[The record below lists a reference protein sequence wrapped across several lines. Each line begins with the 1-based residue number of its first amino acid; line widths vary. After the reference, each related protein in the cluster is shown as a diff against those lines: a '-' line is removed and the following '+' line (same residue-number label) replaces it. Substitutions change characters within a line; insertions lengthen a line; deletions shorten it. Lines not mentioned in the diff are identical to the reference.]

1 MLSREKLLSVAVI
14 VSLIGVSSLYLFSA
28 QQSTFRRDLSEID
41 ESLVDSRLV
50 TQGTIS
56 EKNDFQH
63 TILLTLQEEGHHD
76 SLTVAIDKDI
86 IEDVLDELH
95 ELRPGAKVEVEGLLE
110 DYEGDLSLRVDELGE
125 ISIKEKAQ
133 SSFIE
138 FSSLLENPTWYQNM
152 EVKVRGEVI
161 EKSNSSEGSAL
172 TLSSLEDDEYWYEIT
187 CFLDDTIEEQV
198 LGKPAVIVGEWT
210 YDNSRGRWKLEGTED
225 LEIKCSTK

>member
-28 QQSTFRRDLSEID
+28 QQTTFRRDLSEID

-63 TILLTLQEEGHHD
+63 TILLTLQEEGHLN

-86 IEDVLDELH
+86 IEDVLDEVH

-161 EKSNSSEGSAL
+161 EKSNSSEGSTL
-172 TLSSLEDDEYWYEIT
+172 TLSSLEDDEYWYELT
-187 CFLDDTIEEQV
+187 CFWDDTIEEPL

-210 YDNSRGRWKLEGTED
+210 YDNSRGRWMLEATED
-225 LEIKCSTK
+225 LEFKILKK